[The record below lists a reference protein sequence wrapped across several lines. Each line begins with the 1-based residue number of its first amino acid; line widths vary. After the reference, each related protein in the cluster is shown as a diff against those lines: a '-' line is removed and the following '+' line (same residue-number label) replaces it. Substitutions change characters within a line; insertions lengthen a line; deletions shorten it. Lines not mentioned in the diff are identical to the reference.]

1 MALIKPEQLRSGSYN
16 ITGSLFGT
24 SSYANYALTASFA
37 LNGGGGGSTF
47 PFTGS
52 AIITGSLGVTG
63 SFNQGLL
70 SSATGLFAHAQG
82 YTVIASGQYSHAE
95 GTSTI
100 ASGDYSHAEGSN
112 TLALGAYSHAE
123 GENTTAAGSNSH
135 AEGYF
140 GSASGDYSH
149 AEGSNTTAT
158 GPYSHA
164 EGYGGNASGYASHA
178 EGLFTVASGS
188 YQHVQGQYNI
198 SSSAQSA
205 FIVGNGTGVGAL
217 RSNLIFAS
225 GSQVQV
231 TGSVIATTG
240 FTGSLQGTAT
250 TASYVLNAISASYA
264 PSSGG
269 TAFPFTGSAIISGSL
284 VVTGSVRA
292 TAGFTGSLQGTASL
306 ATFAAAANL
315 AFYADTANSAALAAA
330 PSSDWIPAKPDPVT
344 RLSPYSLGSP
354 DAWWNSL
361 YVGNSTIYFL
371 SESIGGPT
379 ISSSL
384 SVIDDPDGS
393 SRFVLGTKE
402 SGSTTKNI
410 VISDK
415 GISAAI
421 SASYA
426 LTASYVQNAQTASF
440 FSGSVS
446 NAVSASYALT
456 ASFVQNAQTASF
468 INPTFISQS
477 AAASGFGAGVTYVS
491 ASNNPLNEIE
501 VADYDSNVAV
511 TFVNGRLKFIFGTPT
526 APSAPV
532 ASFNSTFATDR
543 FNKVTDAYTVTG
555 TIAVGGY
562 TLISAS
568 LYEGGV
574 LLTST
579 GSLATQLTYSTTTT
593 GSHTYVLHV
602 TASSPLDNS
611 LNIQSAS
618 LSGTLSKTNPGS
630 PTITPTATVQLGSTS
645 NQIEQGATG
654 SISFVS
660 ASGTANSWVHNF
672 TSTNVTSP
680 IFVTGSATGSSS
692 ITATAT
698 SNYSSSGVLGADNI
712 PALITQSINSFTY
725 TKIRSLRYGA
735 STATSFTSTELE
747 NLALWDTTLGGTV
760 GTVSKGTTTA
770 SGQTLTITWT
780 GDKYHYIA
788 FNSSLASLTNITTGG
803 FGVFSSFTLTTVGQY
818 KVYRIN
824 TLQAGGAGTSIT
836 YVLT

>member
-37 LNGGGGGSTF
+37 LNGGGGGSSF

-52 AIITGSLGVTG
+52 AIITGSL
-63 SFNQGLL
+63 
-70 SSATGLFAHAQG
+70 
-82 YTVIASGQYSHAE
+82 
-95 GTSTI
+95 
-100 ASGDYSHAEGSN
+100 
-112 TLALGAYSHAE
+112 
-123 GENTTAAGSNSH
+123 
-135 AEGYF
+135 
-140 GSASGDYSH
+140 
-149 AEGSNTTAT
+149 
-158 GPYSHA
+158 
-164 EGYGGNASGYASHA
+164 
-178 EGLFTVASGS
+178 
-188 YQHVQGQYNI
+188 
-198 SSSAQSA
+198 
-205 FIVGNGTGVGAL
+205 
-217 RSNLIFAS
+217 
-225 GSQVQV
+225 
-231 TGSVIATTG
+231 
-240 FTGSLQGTAT
+240 
-250 TASYVLNAISASYA
+250 
-264 PSSGG
+264 
-269 TAFPFTGSAIISGSL
+269 
-284 VVTGSVRA
+284 VVTGSVKA
-292 TAGFTGSLQGTASL
+292 TAGFTGSLQGTATN
-306 ATFAAAANL
+306 ANFADVANL
-315 AFYADTANSAALAAA
+315 ASNALLADEPAG
-330 PSSDWIPAKPDPVT
+330 DWVPRKPDPFGF
-344 RLSPYSLGSP
+344 SPYNLGSP
-354 DAWWNSL
+354 TAAWNHL
-361 YVGNSTIYFL
+361 YVNHGTIYFL
-371 SESIGGPT
+371 SESFGAPT

-384 SVIDDPDGS
+384 SVEDDPDGS
-393 SRFVLGTKE
+393 SRFVIGTKE
-402 SGSTTKNI
+402 PGSTTKNI
-410 VISDK
+410 IISDK
-415 GISAAI
+415 GASLAI
-421 SASYA
+421 TASYA
-426 LTASYVQNAQTASF
+426 LTASFAQNARTASF

-446 NAVSASYALT
+446 NAISASYALT

-526 APSAPV
+526 VPSAPV

-543 FNKVTDAYTVTG
+543 FNQVSDAYTVTG

-593 GSHTYVLHV
+593 GSHTYSLQV
-602 TASSPLDNS
+602 TASSPLDNT
-611 LNIQSAS
+611 LNMQSTP
-618 LSGTLSKTNPGS
+618 LTGTLSKTNPGS

-660 ASGTANSWVHNF
+660 ASGTANGWVHNF

-698 SNYSSSGVLGADNI
+698 SYYSSSGVLGADNS
-712 PALITQSINSFTY
+712 PALNTTSSNSFTY

-735 STATSFTSTELE
+735 SAATSFTSTELE

-803 FGVFSSFTLTTVGQY
+803 FGVFSSFTLTTVGSY

>member
-1 MALIKPEQLRSGSYN
+1 MALIKPEQLRSGSFD

-52 AIITGSLGVTG
+52 AIITGSLT
-63 SFNQGLL
+63 
-70 SSATGLFAHAQG
+70 
-82 YTVIASGQYSHAE
+82 
-95 GTSTI
+95 
-100 ASGDYSHAEGSN
+100 
-112 TLALGAYSHAE
+112 
-123 GENTTAAGSNSH
+123 
-135 AEGYF
+135 
-140 GSASGDYSH
+140 
-149 AEGSNTTAT
+149 
-158 GPYSHA
+158 
-164 EGYGGNASGYASHA
+164 
-178 EGLFTVASGS
+178 
-188 YQHVQGQYNI
+188 
-198 SSSAQSA
+198 
-205 FIVGNGTGVGAL
+205 
-217 RSNLIFAS
+217 
-225 GSQVQV
+225 
-231 TGSVIATTG
+231 
-240 FTGSLQGTAT
+240 
-250 TASYVLNAISASYA
+250 
-264 PSSGG
+264 
-269 TAFPFTGSAIISGSL
+269 
-284 VVTGSVRA
+284 VTGSVRA
-292 TAGFTGSLQGTASL
+292 TAGFTGSLLGTASNAL
-306 ATFAAAANL
+306 
-315 AFYADTANSAALAAA
+315 NSAIASYANNAGISQYAELAAA
-330 PSSDWIPAKPDPVT
+330 PAGDWVPAKPDPEGF
-344 RLSPYSLGSP
+344 SPFNLGSP
-354 DAWWNSL
+354 TSAWNHL
-361 YVGNSTIYFL
+361 YVNHGTIYFL
-371 SESIGGPT
+371 SESFGAPT
-379 ISSSL
+379 VSSSL
-384 SVIDDPDGS
+384 SVEDDPDGS
-393 SRFVLGTKE
+393 SRFVIGTKE
-402 SGSTTKNI
+402 PGSTTKNI
-410 VISDK
+410 IISDK
-415 GISAAI
+415 GASLAVT
-421 SASYA
+421 ASYA
-426 LTASYVQNAQTASF
+426 LTASFAQNARTASY
-440 FSGSVS
+440 FSGSIS

-456 ASFVQNAQTASF
+456 SSFAQNAQTASYFSGSISNAVSASYALTSSFSQNAQTASF
-468 INPTFISQS
+468 INSTFISQS

-526 APSAPV
+526 VPSAPV

-579 GSLATQLTYSTTTT
+579 GSNATQLLYSTTTS

-654 SISFVS
+654 SITFVS

-698 SNYSSSGVLGADNI
+698 SYYSSSGVLGADNF

-735 STATSFTSTELE
+735 SAATSFTSTELE

-788 FNSSLASLTNITTGG
+788 FNSSLSSLTNITTGG

-824 TLQAGGAGTSIT
+824 DLQAGGAGTSIT

>member
-37 LNGGGGGSTF
+37 LNGGGGGSSF

-52 AIITGSLGVTG
+52 AIITGSL
-63 SFNQGLL
+63 
-70 SSATGLFAHAQG
+70 
-82 YTVIASGQYSHAE
+82 E
-95 GTSTI
+95 
-100 ASGDYSHAEGSN
+100 
-112 TLALGAYSHAE
+112 
-123 GENTTAAGSNSH
+123 
-135 AEGYF
+135 
-140 GSASGDYSH
+140 
-149 AEGSNTTAT
+149 
-158 GPYSHA
+158 
-164 EGYGGNASGYASHA
+164 
-178 EGLFTVASGS
+178 
-188 YQHVQGQYNI
+188 
-198 SSSAQSA
+198 
-205 FIVGNGTGVGAL
+205 
-217 RSNLIFAS
+217 
-225 GSQVQV
+225 V
-231 TGSVIATTG
+231 TGSVK
-240 FTGSLQGTAT
+240 
-250 TASYVLNAISASYA
+250 
-264 PSSGG
+264 
-269 TAFPFTGSAIISGSL
+269 
-284 VVTGSVRA
+284 A
-292 TAGFTGSLQGTASL
+292 TAGFTGSLQGTATNALNSGIASY
-306 ATFAAAANL
+306 ATNAGEAQ
-315 AFYADTANSAALAAA
+315 YAALAIA
-330 PSSDWIPAKPDPVT
+330 PAGNWVPAKPDPEGF
-344 RLSPYSLGSP
+344 SPFNLGSP
-354 DAWWNSL
+354 TSAWNHL
-361 YVGNSTIYFL
+361 YVNHGTIFFL
-371 SESIGGPT
+371 SESFGAPT

-384 SVIDDPDGS
+384 SVEDDPDGS
-393 SRFVLGTKE
+393 SRFVIGTKE
-402 SGSTTKNI
+402 PGSINKNI

-415 GISAAI
+415 GASLAI
-421 SASYA
+421 TASYA
-426 LTASYVQNAQTASF
+426 LTASFAQNAQTASY
-440 FSGSVS
+440 FSGSIS

-456 ASFVQNAQTASF
+456 ASFAQNAQTASYFSGSISNAVSASYALTSSFAQNAQTASYFSGSISNAVSASYALTSSFAQTSQTASF

-477 AAASGFGAGVTYVS
+477 AAASGFSAGVTYVS

-526 APSAPV
+526 VPSAPV

-543 FNKVTDAYTVTG
+543 FNQVSDAYTVTG

-579 GSLATQLTYSTTTT
+579 GSLATQLVYNTTTT
-593 GSHTYVLHV
+593 GSHTYSLQV

-611 LNIQSAS
+611 LNTQSIS
-618 LSGTLSKTNPGS
+618 LTGTLSKSAPGS

-712 PALITQSINSFTY
+712 PALTTTSTNSFTY

-747 NLALWDTTLGGTV
+747 NLAAWDTTLGGTV
-760 GTVSKGTTTA
+760 GTVAKGTTTA

-788 FNSSLASLTNITTGG
+788 FNSSLANLTNITTGG